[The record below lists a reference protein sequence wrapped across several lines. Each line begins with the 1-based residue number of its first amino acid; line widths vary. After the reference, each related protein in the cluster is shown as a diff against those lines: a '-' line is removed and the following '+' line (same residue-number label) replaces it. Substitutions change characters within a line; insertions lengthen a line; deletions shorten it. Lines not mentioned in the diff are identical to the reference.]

1 MPRGRRSIAAVDAG
15 ARNPSAGYWHTMRES
30 GFTGHHSGD
39 PTGYCHDVRL
49 YRSYRDPTESIVAT
63 QALQAKSPSP
73 LMPRLIR
80 WQRSV
85 RAVPSIFWGDRC
97 TGASVA
103 VAVSRPICALETS
116 FHNFDR
122 FGVESSSR
130 PGFPVNPAGLVSQS
144 TSSFIVGLV
153 SQPTPSFI
161 VGLVSQSTSSFYR
174 GPGFPVNPF
183 FYRRPGFPV
192 NPFFLSW
199 AWFPSQPLLLS

>member
-1 MPRGRRSIAAVDAG
+1 MAKILIFIAASALCGSLTAITDFPCRRKSTCLLPRGRRSIAAVGAG
-15 ARNPSAGYWHTMRES
+15 ARNPSVDYRHTMRES

-39 PTGYCHDVRL
+39 PTGHCHGARL
-49 YRSYRDPTESIVAT
+49 YGSYRDPTESIVAT

-116 FHNFDR
+116 FRNFGR
-122 FGVESSSR
+122 FCVESSSR
-130 PGFPVNPAGLVSQS
+130 PGSPVNPAGLVSQS
-144 TSSFIVGLV
+144 TCALHSGTRINLRKV
-153 SQPTPSFI
+153 
-161 VGLVSQSTSSFYR
+161 
-174 GPGFPVNPF
+174 PF
-183 FYRRPGFPV
+183 V
-192 NPFFLSW
+192 
-199 AWFPSQPLLLS
+199 LLCNRCGAPHE